1 MNEKSAPVKISG
13 LEEISAAGFCN
24 FCRNNVPLILAVS
37 FTLFFAYGAKLFWY
51 SIGVDTNHF
60 MADKS
65 GYLLWLVQI
74 GRFGLVLL
82 SIVWHI
88 KEFNPFAAVFTAFC
102 LIWFFTISWCYVIAV
117 FCKNTGRN
125 NKLIPFAL
133 VFMTV
138 PVWAE
143 VLYFSL
149 QAAEVAFTLSLC
161 PYVIYLFYKGLL
173 DNEKCKI
180 ICAFVLLVFMISV
193 YQGIVPLFCGGMFA
207 CFVLLQERSDY
218 EPQVYRNLCLKFSI
232 ALVSALAV
240 YFAIDKIII
249 PVVFHIEKADYLDNM
264 LLWGKTPIW
273 QNFLQ
278 IAGFV
283 YTFTIGHIPSVLYP
297 AIASCAATDTQTIE
311 RLANMASSR
320 ARFSQN
326 ILLLPVAIF
335 FSVKIILV
343 MRKAIPSKRKLLYM
357 LAGIGIPLSII
368 LLSVML
374 GNKHPYRSLWALP
387 FAYAFMFFYLIESYS
402 HKKKIA
408 AVIVCVALLA
418 AVHQAEIT
426 AQLFYSD
433 NMRYNE
439 DVRLAFELDKLITR
453 VQPANR
459 KLPVALIGK
468 YEAASRFRS
477 NFLQGESLGLSMF
490 ECDFA
495 KSKPYSDVTHYGLAF
510 MKTLGIFYDEP
521 DEARLDKV
529 FKEAALMPAYPDSG
543 CVKRVQ
549 DVIVV
554 RISKDLSE
562 RNISKRILAAFRPE
576 MPVSGENTGDN

>member
-13 LEEISAAGFCN
+13 LEEISVAGFCN

-65 GYLLWLVQI
+65 GSLLWLVQC
-74 GRFGLVLL
+74 GRVGAALL
-82 SIVWHI
+82 SKLWHI
-88 KEFNPFAAVFTAFC
+88 NEFNPYAAVFSALC
-102 LIWFFTISWCYVIAV
+102 LIWLFTISWCYIIAI
-117 FCKNTGRN
+117 FSKNTGRN

-143 VLYFSL
+143 MLYFSC
-149 QAAEVAFTLSLC
+149 AAMEATLIISLC
-161 PYVIYLFYKGLL
+161 PYVIYLFYRGFLDSKKG
-173 DNEKCKI
+173 NI
-180 ICAFVLLVFMISV
+180 VCAFILLVFMSSV
-193 YQGIVPLFCGGMFA
+193 YEAVVPLFCGGVFA
-207 CFVLLQERSDY
+207 CFVLLQERSNY
-218 EPQVYRNLCLKFSI
+218 EPRVYRNLCLKFLI
-232 ALVSALAV
+232 TVVSAVAV
-240 YFAIDKIII
+240 YFIISKIII
-249 PVVFHIEKADYLDNM
+249 PAVFHIEKADYLDNM
-264 LLWGKTPIW
+264 FLWGKTPIW
-273 QNFLQ
+273 QNLLK
-278 IAGFV
+278 IAGFI
-283 YTFTIGHIPSVLYP
+283 YTFTIGYIPSVLYP
-297 AIASCAATDTQTIE
+297 AIASYTAADTQTIE
-311 RLANMASSR
+311 RLAGMASSR
-320 ARFSQN
+320 TRFSQN
-326 ILLLPVAIF
+326 MLLLPVAIF
-335 FSVKIILV
+335 FFVKIILV
-343 MRKAIPSKRKLLYM
+343 MRRVIPSKRKLLYM

-368 LLSVML
+368 LMAVML

-408 AVIVCVALLA
+408 TVIVCVALLT

-453 VQPANR
+453 AQPDNK

-521 DEARLDKV
+521 NDAQLDKV

-549 DVIVV
+549 DIIVV
-554 RISKDLSE
+554 RISKDISI
-562 RNISKRILAAFRPE
+562 RNMSKSILAAFGPD
-576 MPVSGENTGDN
+576 MPVSNENINDN